1 MAKKN
6 KKVSLKKAIFFILG
20 VYGILAILFL
30 TAINISVF
38 IVNQKVLGANIE
50 DYPDQEET
58 FWLNIHS
65 QNPTYFDAL
74 IELTKLK
81 IENKE
86 TQEAFEYLQKAKA
99 INPNSLTISDFEE
112 QLGRLY

>member
-6 KKVSLKKAIFFILG
+6 KKASLKKTIFFILG
-20 VYGILAILFL
+20 VYGLLAILFL

-38 IVNQKVLGANIE
+38 IADQKVLGVNIE
-50 DYPDQEET
+50 NYPDQEET

-65 QNPTYFDAL
+65 KNPTYLDAL

-81 IENKE
+81 VENKE
-86 TQEAFEYLQKAKA
+86 TQKAFEYLQKAKA
-99 INPNSLTISDFEE
+99 INPNSLIIINLEK
-112 QLGRLY
+112 QLENLY